1 MYAAIFLS
9 PVLYDIIM
17 VYFAGSGLKKPG
29 FILAKVL
36 IILYFQDGCQD
47 GVF

>member
-1 MYAAIFLS
+1 MYAAILLS
-9 PVLYDIIM
+9 PVLYDITM

-29 FILAKVL
+29 FILTEVL
-36 IILYFQDGCQD
+36 IILYFQDGWQD